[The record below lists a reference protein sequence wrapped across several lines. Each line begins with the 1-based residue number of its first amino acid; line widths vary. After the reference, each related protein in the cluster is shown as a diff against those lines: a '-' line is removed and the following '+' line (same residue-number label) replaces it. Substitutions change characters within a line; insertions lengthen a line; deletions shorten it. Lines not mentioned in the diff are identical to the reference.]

1 MIVRWGIDEL
11 GGVLGELEIGRPLL
25 VTSER
30 FGDLHL
36 PVAAR
41 FAGVRRHAPL
51 ETVSAATEA
60 ARGADGL
67 VGLGGGSAIDTAK
80 AVSSATGLPLAAVPT
95 TYAGA
100 EWTPYFGM
108 RDEVRRVK
116 TGGGGANTVAV
127 VYEPRLTLDLP
138 VDETVGT
145 ALNALAHCAEALY
158 GGECEDAVAGARL
171 IGRHLPAVVV
181 DGHDL
186 AARRGLLEGAMHA
199 GKALAERGLFLAHAI
214 AQALGGRYGLPH
226 GAMNAISLSP
236 ALRFNEPAAPDAIAL
251 LGEALGTEDPAATA
265 EELARLGGFER
276 LRDFGVPEED
286 LPSLAADVV
295 ARPAARANPRP
306 VMAEDV
312 EELLRSVW

>member
-11 GGVLGELEIGRPLL
+11 GGVLSELGIGRSLL

-30 FGDLHL
+30 LGDLDL

-51 ETVSAATEA
+51 ETISAATEA

-80 AVSSATGLPLAAVPT
+80 AVSSATDLRLVAVPT

-127 VYEPRLTLDLP
+127 VYESRLTLDLP

-145 ALNALAHCAEALY
+145 AMNALAHCAEALY

-171 IGRHLPAVVV
+171 IGRHLLAVVV

-186 AARRGLLEGAMHA
+186 AARTGLLEGAMHA
-199 GKALAERGLFLAHAI
+199 GKALAERGLFLAHAV

-226 GAMNAISLSP
+226 GAMNAISLPP
-236 ALRFNEPAAPDAIAL
+236 ALRFNEPARPEAIAL
-251 LGEALGTEDPAATA
+251 LGEALGTDDPAARA
-265 EELARLGGFER
+265 EELARLGGFVR

-306 VMAEDV
+306 VTAQDV
-312 EELLRSVW
+312 EELLRSIW